1 MGKTNADILE
11 DLYLQAERKLLVRN
25 KEEFAKAIGY
35 SRGRLHT
42 KMAKNDIDQSLL
54 DKANAFVNC
63 TENVIQGISEVT
75 AKDQLP
81 LDNLAHISAAHNEL
95 SLAHRLQSEILLI
108 EAKKGQSLVDTNKEL
123 VLLLKNSGSQPKN
136 EQAQTP
142 VFELAYYQLLQAG
155 VAEGKWESM
164 AMGRA
169 KLDKIVLGN
178 QEEQSEVYKHSSGS
192 N

>member
-42 KMAKNDIDQSLL
+42 KMAKNDIDQTLL

-63 TENVIQGISEVT
+63 TENVIQGVSEVT

-81 LDNLAHISAAHNEL
+81 LDNLAHISASHHE
-95 SLAHRLQSEILLI
+95 LAHAHRVQAEILLI

-123 VLLLKNSGSQPKN
+123 VLLLKNSGAPLKN
-136 EQAQTP
+136 EPAP
-142 VFELAYYQLLQAG
+142 LPPFEVAYYELLQVG
-155 VAEGKWESM
+155 VLEGRWRSM
-164 AMGRA
+164 DEARA
-169 KLDKIVLGN
+169 KLDKIVYEN
-178 QEEQSEVYKHSSGS
+178 QVQQNEVYKHSSDS